1 MKKKELE
8 EILSKKNNGGITL
21 IALVITIVVL
31 LILAGISIKVLTG
44 ENGLINQ
51 AKNGKDAVE
60 ISEEKEI
67 VNTAVIQAIGKDR
80 RGDLSTEELQKELD
94 KQTGEGKTEV
104 SDAGE
109 IVEVCFI
116 EKKRYYEVD
125 EDGNIGE
132 PINIVKDEHV
142 GDITKGGKLD
152 GSEEKPYEINC
163 IEDLVTIANR
173 TNGSGN
179 YIDENGNIKE
189 AKAQNNPFKNKNF
202 ILTRTLNFES
212 TYSYLKPEL
221 KWKYD
226 EEKNAYIIDEESD
239 KTLKEIITDKTGTG
253 FVPIGQNTGSSYKMF
268 WGNLNGQGYTIKNIY
283 ENNNE
288 GGLFGSIESNKIE
301 NLKLTGKIISN
312 GSKSEAAGF
321 AIIASGAK
329 FYNCSNLIE
338 FEGEGSRSGI
348 AKSVYGSITIINCYN
363 KGNGVTTRRANWLG

>member
-1 MKKKELE
+1 MKKEK
-8 EILSKKNNGGITL
+8 GITL
-21 IALVITIVVL
+21 IALIVTIVVL
-31 LILAGISIKVLTG
+31 LILASISIKVLTG
-44 ENGLINQ
+44 DNGLINQ
-51 AKNGKDAVE
+51 AKNGKDASE

-67 VNTAVIQAIGKDR
+67 VNIAVTQTIGKDKL
-80 RGDLSTEELQKELD
+80 GDLSIEGLQKELD

-125 EDGNIGE
+125 KDGNIGE

-179 YIDENGNIKE
+179 YIDENGNIEE
-189 AKAQNNPFKNKNF
+189 AKAQNNPFRYKNF

-212 TYSYLKPEL
+212 RYSYLKPEL

-226 EEKNAYIIDEESD
+226 EEKNAYIIDEESN

-253 FVPIGQNTGSSYKMF
+253 FVPIGPDTGSSFKMF
-268 WGNLNGQGYTIKNIY
+268 WGNLNGQGYAIKNIY
-283 ENNNE
+283 ENKTNINT
-288 GGLFGSIESNKIE
+288 GGLFGAIEDSKIE
-301 NLKLTGKIISN
+301 NLKLTGKIIINN
-312 GSKSEAAGF
+312 GTAAGF
-321 AIIASGAK
+321 AGRSSYAK

-338 FEGEGSRSGI
+338 FDGNKCYGI
-348 AKSVYGSITIINCYN
+348 ASQVYGDITIINCYN
-363 KGNGVTTRRANWLG
+363 RGNDVTRRANWV